1 MLLVL
6 TAIDED
12 YQLREFSCYLQK
24 LEVGFDLLNDIV
36 AKGHT
41 LVKAHLVDD
50 DHSTVLPLDAFD
62 GTSFLVAIQELEQE
76 WQSLLQEPQ
85 TVPAPDHTELTHW
98 TELRVQLYEKRITNL
113 NWTLGRLK
121 QIQQRDQDRTSFK
134 PTQSGLEVHYSSLI
148 NRYEVQLIKA
158 HLIHNVMLERLS
170 LLRASD

>member
-24 LEVGFDLLNDIV
+24 LEVGFDLLNDVV

-41 LVKAHLVDD
+41 LVKAHLIDD
-50 DHSTVLPLDAFD
+50 DQSTPLPLEAFD

-85 TVPAPDHTELTHW
+85 TIAQSNHTELTQW
-98 TELRVQLYEKRITNL
+98 TELRVRQYEKRITNL
-113 NWTLGRLK
+113 KWTVGRLK
-121 QIQQRDQDRTSFK
+121 RIQQRHQERMAVKS
-134 PTQSGLEVHYSSLI
+134 TQSVLDTYYSSLI

-158 HLIHNVMLERLS
+158 HLIHKVMLERLD
-170 LLRASD
+170 LLRALQ